1 MKPTDWISVKDKLP
15 KLDERVLVCRKL
27 ENGSIYVDIAQRY
40 RTSKLLHNI
49 DIWIDED
56 VWIDEDFFA
65 TDDVC
70 GLKEEVTHWQKIVL
84 P

>member
-1 MKPTDWISVKDKLP
+1 MKPTDWIDIKDKLP
-15 KLDERVLVCRKL
+15 KLNERVLVCRKL
-27 ENGSIYVDIAQRY
+27 GDGSTYVDIAQRY

-56 VWIDEDFFA
+56 IWITDGVNKTKEDIIY
-65 TDDVC
+65 
-70 GLKEEVTHWQKIVL
+70 WQRIVL